1 MGLVGE
7 WQWSGGHTIPGS
19 WVSPVPPPSVM
30 GQERGGHP
38 GVLGCGVGGGG
49 TPRGPQVPPTASI
62 CPLQPAPTPG
72 SAREGLPVGSHVETA
87 PQRPAEGKG
96 LRWGG
101 LCVPVP
107 SPSEHAEQWG
117 VIVCVSPPRDNPFS
131 PPRRSR
137 TRWCCRQRWPTCG
150 RTTGGCRRNRT
161 QLPGSSDVLPGY
173 SPVQL
178 RKKSCEPRGG
188 PPPPGDPWGH

>member
-1 MGLVGE
+1 MSGSGQGDTLSQGPGCLLSPLPQLWGRSVGATLGSLVVG
-7 WQWSGGHTIPGS
+7 SGAGGHLGVPR
-19 WVSPVPPPSVM
+19 SPQRRPSVPCSQPPPLDLPGKVSQLEAMLKQLHSDLQKV
-30 GQERGGHP
+30 RG
-38 GVLGCGVGGGG
+38 
-49 TPRGPQVPPTASI
+49 S
-62 CPLQPAPTPG
+62 
-72 SAREGLPVGSHVETA
+72 E
-87 PQRPAEGKG
+87 
-96 LRWGG
+96 RWGG